1 MRGRDTSSRAGQKHT
16 GKTNATEIQ
25 WQIVHKHHM
34 NNLGGRN
41 FFSLKQP
48 SSSCIQSIPDEE
60 PEDLMFVLAARFP

>member
-25 WQIVHKHHM
+25 WQIVHKQHM

-41 FFSLKQP
+41 FFSEATLFLLY
-48 SSSCIQSIPDEE
+48 SIYPG
-60 PEDLMFVLAARFP
+60 